1 MIARRTARPV
11 LGLAAA
17 VLGATLHTESVAQ
30 AVYAY
35 PMAGQPP
42 EQQARDDGECRLWAQ
57 QMTGVN
63 PNQPPPQVQG
73 SYAAPPQQTGF
84 FGARQTGSGGVV
96 RDAAGG
102 AALGALGGAIAG
114 DAGKGAAIGAAAGAL
129 FGGVRRSSRRQQEA
143 DWQAQQ
149 QAQLQQQQ
157 QSLNQQYQ
165 QSMGAFTQAYGA
177 CMRGR
182 QYQVN

>member
-1 MIARRTARPV
+1 MTARRPRRFA
-11 LGLAAA
+11 LGLAVAA
-17 VLGATLHTESVAQ
+17 LTATLHTQSFAQ

-42 EQQARDDGECRLWAQ
+42 AQQARDDGECRNWAQ

-63 PNQPPPQVQG
+63 PNMPPPQAQG
-73 SYAAPPQQTGF
+73 SYAPPPQQTGY
-84 FGARQTGSGGVV
+84 FGGGQTGAGGVV

-129 FGGVRRSSRRQQEA
+129 FGGVKRSSRQQQEA
-143 DWQAQQ
+143 QWQAQQ
-149 QAQLQQQQ
+149 QAQMQQQQ
-157 QSLNQQYQ
+157 QALNQQYQ
-165 QSMGAFTQAYGA
+165 QSMAAFSQAYGA

-182 QYQVN
+182 KYQVN

>member
-1 MIARRTARPV
+1 MKDRRPMPLV
-11 LGLAAA
+11 FGLAAA
-17 VLGATLHTESVAQ
+17 ALTVSVHTESAAQ

-35 PMAGQPP
+35 PMAGQTQA
-42 EQQARDDGECRLWAQ
+42 QQARDDGECRLWAQ

-73 SYAAPPQQTGF
+73 SYTAPPQQTGY
-84 FGARQTGSGGVV
+84 FGAGQTGSGGMV

-114 DAGKGAAIGAAAGAL
+114 DAGKGAAIGAAAGTL
-129 FGGVRRSSRRQQEA
+129 FGGVRRTSRRQQEA
-143 DWQAQQ
+143 DWQTQQ
-149 QAQLQQQQ
+149 QAQMQQQQ
-157 QSLNQQYQ
+157 QMLNQQYQ
-165 QSMGAFTQAYGA
+165 QSIGAFTQAYGA

-182 QYQVN
+182 KYQVN

>member
-1 MIARRTARPV
+1 MKARRSARFA

-17 VLGATLHTESVAQ
+17 TLTVTYHTRSIAQGA
-30 AVYAY
+30 YAY
-35 PMAGQPP
+35 PMAGQSQ
-42 EQQARDDGECRLWAQ
+42 EQQARDDGECRMWAQ

-73 SYAAPPQQTGF
+73 GYAPPPQQTGY
-84 FGARQTGSGGVV
+84 FGSGQTGSGGMM

-114 DAGKGAAIGAAAGAL
+114 DAGKGAAIGAASGAL
-129 FGGVRRSSRRQQEA
+129 FGGIRRSSRRQQEA

-157 QSLNQQYQ
+157 QALNQQYQ
-165 QSMGAFTQAYGA
+165 QAMGSFTQAYGA

-182 QYQVN
+182 KYQVN